1 MKIFFLV
8 LAVGLAAGGSTK
20 AAPVTFAEDVAAI
33 VYENCAVCHR
43 EGASAPFALTSYE
56 DVRKRGRLIQAVTAG
71 GYMPPWHA
79 EESWGEFENERRLT
93 DAEIGKIARWVAT
106 GMAEG
111 DPSQTPAPPQFSS
124 GWELGEPDL
133 VVEMEEGYTVPAEGS
148 DIYRNFVAAVGNAED
163 KWIRAIEF
171 RPGARAV
178 MHHSLFK
185 ADTSGKARELDAKDE
200 EPGFAGMD
208 GGVRGLID
216 LSGWAVGGNARVF
229 PEESP
234 LKLPANADF
243 IFESHFHPSG
253 KEEVERSAVAFY
265 FAEKPASRPSL
276 TIQLPPL
283 FGAGAGLDIPAG
295 KSDFWVRESFTLPA
309 AVELYSVT
317 PHAHYIGKDFRAW
330 AELPDGGEVKLIRVP
345 DWDFAWQNMY
355 VYSAPVQL
363 PKGTTIRAEVRYD
376 NSAENPRNPHSPP
389 ERVTWGEASDQEMA
403 AITFHAL
410 PVDNADAPVVK
421 QAFKEL
427 RDRHLQQAKEERKN
441 RKRTIQSGTSED

>member
-1 MKIFFLV
+1 MNKLLLGVAF
-8 LAVGLAAGGSTK
+8 LAVGSAQAAD
-20 AAPVTFAEDVAAI
+20 VTFAGDVAAI
-33 VYENCAVCHR
+33 VYEHCAVCHR
-43 EGASAPFALTSYE
+43 DGASAPFTLTSYD

-79 EESWGEFENERRLT
+79 EEGWGEFENERRLT
-93 DAEIGKIARWVAT
+93 NAEIGIIARWIAT

-111 DPSQTPAPPQFSS
+111 DPAETPEPPQFAS

-133 VVEMEEGYTVPAEGS
+133 VVEMEQEYTVPAEGA
-148 DIYRNFVAAVGNAED
+148 DIYRNFVAAIGNTED

-200 EPGFAGMD
+200 EPGYAWM
-208 GGVRGLID
+208 GGGAVRGLIN

-234 LKLPANADF
+234 LKLPANSDF
-243 IFESHFHPSG
+243 VFESHFHPSG
-253 KEEVERSAVAFY
+253 KEETERSAVAFY
-265 FAEKPASRPSL
+265 FAEKPASRPNL

-295 KSDFWVRESFTLPA
+295 ESEFWVRESFTLPA

-330 AELPDGGEVKLIRVP
+330 AELPDGSEVKLIRVP

-355 VYSAPVQL
+355 VYAAPIEL

-403 AITFHAL
+403 AITFNAL
-410 PVDNADAPVVK
+410 PVENADAPLIN
-421 QAFKEL
+421 QTFKEL
-427 RDRHLQQAKEERKN
+427 RDRHLEKAKEQRRN
-441 RKRTIQSGTSED
+441 RKQTVQSGTSED

>member
-1 MKIFFLV
+1 MKNAC
-8 LAVGLAAGGSTK
+8 LAVAFLAASSAP
-20 AAPVTFAEDVAAI
+20 AAEPTFSGEVAAI
-33 VYENCAVCHR
+33 LYENCAVCHR
-43 EGASAPFALTSYE
+43 EGASAPFTLTSYE
-56 DVRKRGRLIQAVTAG
+56 DARKRGRLIQAVTAG

-79 EESWGEFENERRLT
+79 EKGWGQFRNERRLT
-93 DAEIGKIARWVAT
+93 DAQIATLARWVDA
-106 GMAEG
+106 GMPEG
-111 DPSQTPAPPQFSS
+111 DPDKTPEPPQFAS

-133 VVEMEEGYTVPAEGS
+133 VVEMEQGYVVPAEGA
-148 DIYRNFVAAVGNAED
+148 DIYRNFVASIGTTED

-185 ADTSGKARELDAKDE
+185 ADTSGEARKLDAKDD
-200 EPGFAGMD
+200 EPGYSGMG

-216 LSGWAVGGNARVF
+216 LSGWAVGGNARIF
-229 PEESP
+229 PAESP
-234 LKLPANADF
+234 LKLPAGSDF

-265 FAEKPASRPSL
+265 FADKPATRPSL

-295 KSDFWVRESFTLPA
+295 DSDFWVRESFTLPA
-309 AVELYSVT
+309 AVDLYSVT

-330 AELPDGGEVKLIRVP
+330 AELPDGKQVKLIRVP

-355 VYSAPVQL
+355 VYSSPVRL
-363 PKGTTIRAEVRYD
+363 PEGATIHAEIQYD
-376 NSAENPRNPHSPP
+376 NSASNPRNPHSPP
-389 ERVTWGEASDQEMA
+389 QRITWGEASTQEMA

-410 PVDNADAPVVK
+410 PADNADESVIQAAFRKLRRKHGK
-421 QAFKEL
+421 QARE
-427 RDRHLQQAKEERKN
+427 QAES
-441 RKRTIQSGTSED
+441 RKRTIQSGTTEDE